1 MERKYRKFKRSVQK
15 DNYGIDFKEK
25 MNICMFKNKRYVP
38 LELEL
43 KCEIA
48 RRSAIS
54 KTIRNTLPKDIQYKI
69 YTFAMKYYWRDMMKN
84 ISLKPMWCDYKKYVD
99 NELKKCIIDN
109 VHFMH
114 LDFNTLPEYKK
125 WIPGCQCTFCIKRH
139 NDKEN
144 QKEYEKIVIDPDYF
158 EKYINCSDL
167 IQNFWN
173 KYNVYGP
180 YLTDEGEEEYP
191 WTTMRIY
198 DPLKGYVHT
207 IYDQIRMSPD
217 DSPIYFSSNIE
228 LNI

>member
-1 MERKYRKFKRSVQK
+1 MERKYRRFKRTFHK
-15 DNYGIDFKEK
+15 NEYGIDFKKK
-25 MNICMFKNKRYVP
+25 MDIRMFKNKRYFP

-48 RRSAIS
+48 KRSAIS
-54 KTIRNTLPKDIQYKI
+54 KKISNTLPKDVQYKI
-69 YTFAMKYYWRDMMKN
+69 YTFAMKNYWREMMETR
-84 ISLKPMWCDYKKYVD
+84 SLKPMWCDYKKYVD

-109 VHFMH
+109 IHFMH

-125 WIPGCQCTFCIKRH
+125 WIPGCQCSFCVKKH
-139 NDKEN
+139 TEKDK

-158 EKYINCSDL
+158 EKCINCNDF

-173 KYNVYGP
+173 KYNVYPP

-191 WTTMRIY
+191 RTTMRIY

-207 IYDQIRMSPD
+207 IYDQIKMSPD
-217 DSPIYFSSNIE
+217 DSPIYFSI
-228 LNI
+228 L

>member
-1 MERKYRKFKRSVQK
+1 MERKYRRFKRTFHK
-15 DNYGIDFKEK
+15 NEYGIDFKKK
-25 MNICMFKNKRYVP
+25 MDIRMFKNKRYFP

-43 KCEIA
+43 KCEIS

-54 KTIRNTLPKDIQYKI
+54 KKISNTLPKDVQYKI
-69 YTFAMKYYWRDMMKN
+69 YTFAMKNYWREMMETR
-84 ISLKPMWCDYKKYVD
+84 SLKPMWCDYKKYVD

-109 VHFMH
+109 IHFMH

-125 WIPGCQCTFCIKRH
+125 WIPGCQCSFCIKKH
-139 NDKEN
+139 TEKDK

-158 EKYINCSDL
+158 EKCINCNDF

-173 KYNVYGP
+173 KYNVYPP

-191 WTTMRIY
+191 RTTMRIY

-207 IYDQIRMSPD
+207 IYDQIKMSPD
-217 DSPIYFSSNIE
+217 DSPIYFSI
-228 LNI
+228 L